1 MSAKLSA
8 LAAIPA
14 LALIL
19 PATAFPQALPADCSS
34 AKVPANPVAVS
45 IAGTKFTPKVVKLR
59 DAGGMTYGDEAFDT
73 YRLALRSEDELSPP
87 LEAEF
92 VVLVKKGQAIDGRT
106 FRKLAVKDTDKQP
119 APTKGLP
126 EVQGWSLK
134 NRPGRT
140 DFSHVSYLAS
150 LRIEFDKRQGNT
162 IGGKI
167 YLCVPKGQKT
177 IFDDK
182 PSAEDSSAIGSFQ
195 ATIEK

>member
-1 MSAKLSA
+1 MIAKHASLAIFAASVA
-8 LAAIPA
+8 L
-14 LALIL
+14 
-19 PATAFPQALPADCSS
+19 FPVAGFSQALPADCSS
-34 AKVPANPVAVS
+34 ATVPAQPVSVS

-59 DAGGMTYGDEAFDT
+59 DAGGMTYGEAAYDT

-106 FRKLAVKDTDKQP
+106 FRKLAVKATDKQP
-119 APTKGLP
+119 APTPGLP
-126 EVQGWSLK
+126 EVQGWSMK
-134 NRPGRT
+134 DRPGRT
-140 DFSHVSYLAS
+140 DFTSVSYLAS
-150 LRIEFDKRQGNT
+150 LRIEFGKRQGNT

-177 IFDDK
+177 IFDST
-182 PSAEDSSAIGSFQ
+182 PSKEDSSAIGTFQ